1 MSSCINFDIIYS
13 VIKEKLSEYTTAFFI
28 PLTDMIKLRYAVLK
42 DLDYIVDFQQRMA
55 LETEGLQLNTNI
67 LAEGVKAVI
76 RDELKGRYLLAIS
89 GTKPVAM
96 LLTTYEWSDWRNG
109 TVIWIQSLF
118 VENEFRKKGI
128 FKKMYQYL
136 QEQVLSDAG
145 LKGIRLYVDRSNT
158 KAIETYISIGMN
170 GDHYQTFEWMK
181 A

>member
-1 MSSCINFDIIYS
+1 M
-13 VIKEKLSEYTTAFFI
+13 TAFFI
-28 PLTDMIKLRYAVLK
+28 SSTDMIKLRFANPN
-42 DLDYIVDFQQRMA
+42 DLDYIADFQQRMA
-55 LETEGLQLNTNI
+55 SETEGLQLDTNI
-67 LAEGVKAVI
+67 LYEGVKAVI
-76 RDELKGRYLLAIS
+76 QDDTKGRYLIALS
-89 GTKPVAM
+89 GAKPVGM

-158 KAIETYISIGMN
+158 KAIETYKSIGMN